1 MLIQYQEEGAYNKG
15 PCADE
20 AGFGLEV
27 IIWPE
32 GHP

>member
-1 MLIQYQEEGAYNKG
+1 MLVQYQEEGAYNEG

-27 IIWPE
+27 IIWLE
-32 GHP
+32 GCP